1 MMHLRLN
8 WLNLRKLTLS
18 EVKETKEQAVLLLK
32 NRRLS
37 WKAVLRAKLLLS
49 ASLLIIRWLSK
60 VLEPLKD
67 LLPQLKLSAKKET
80 CLLRKARLSLL
91 LFSAIPLK
99 VRVSH

>member
-1 MMHLRLN
+1 M
-8 WLNLRKLTLS
+8 
-18 EVKETKEQAVLLLK
+18 K

-60 VLEPLKD
+60 ALEPLKD
-67 LLPQLKLSAKKET
+67 LLPQLKLSVKKEMGF
-80 CLLRKARLSLL
+80 LRRARLSLL
-91 LFSAIPLK
+91 LLSAIPLK